1 MLPSLSYLK
10 FIYMKKDIH
19 PQYHQKTLVTCACG
33 ATLQTGSVFEN
44 LQTEICASCH
54 PIYTGKKKTLD
65 TTGRV
70 DRFKKIAQKA
80 EEKRKLDEETKKEK
94 QKRAQKRTETIPAE
108 EKTASS
114 KKSEK

>member
-1 MLPSLSYLK
+1 
-10 FIYMKKDIH
+10 MKKNIH
-19 PQYHQKTLVTCACG
+19 PQYHQKTTITCACG
-33 ATLQTGSVFEN
+33 ATIETGSVFEN
-44 LQTEICASCH
+44 LQTEICANCH

-80 EEKRKLDEETKKEK
+80 EEKRKADEVTKKEK
-94 QKRAQKRTETIPAE
+94 QKRAQERAGTVPAE
-108 EKTASS
+108 EKSALSKKSS